1 MNTNEIKLNY
11 IRDKYLF
18 YWLIKLN
25 SNINICGEVDEVNT
39 DLSVLVL
46 EGNYIPLISPIFGD
60 KCLHLIFVCVCV
72 SWEFFFAVE
81 FY

>member
-1 MNTNEIKLNY
+1 MNTNEINLNY

-39 DLSVLVL
+39 DLSVLIL
-46 EGNYIPLISPIFGD
+46 EGNYIPLISPTFGD
-60 KCLHLIFVCVCV
+60 KCLHLIFIYVCVCV
-72 SWEFFFAVE
+72 S
-81 FY
+81 